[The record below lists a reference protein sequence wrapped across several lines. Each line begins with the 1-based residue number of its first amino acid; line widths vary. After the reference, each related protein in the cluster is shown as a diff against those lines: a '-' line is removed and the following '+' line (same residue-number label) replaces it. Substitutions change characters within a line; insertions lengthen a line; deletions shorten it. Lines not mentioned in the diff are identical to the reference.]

1 MHMIML
7 LRVGMKV
14 LMENFAVTVHVPV
27 DKVGRHQQVLV
38 AHDASAVR
46 IHFYRM
52 VFPDH
57 NGTGA
62 DLFDN
67 VEVMRG
73 RNNGLTTPGEILDKL
88 NQPDLASW
96 VETTCGFV
104 KKQDIGIR
112 RKYRCNTD
120 LLFFAAAQ
128 HVGRP
133 GHGGFRSPASR

>member
-1 MHMIML
+1 ML

-14 LMENFAVTVHVPV
+14 LMEKFAVTVHVPV

-38 AHDASAVR
+38 AHDACAVR

-57 NGTGA
+57 NGTGT

-73 RNNGLTTPGEILDKL
+73 RNNGLTMPREILDESQSARSGCGVK
-88 NQPDLASW
+88 
-96 VETTCGFV
+96 TTCGFV
-104 KKQDIGIR
+104 KEQDIGIR
-112 RKYRCNTD
+112 RKYRCDTD
-120 LLFFAAAQ
+120 LLFFAAA
-128 HVGRP
+128 
-133 GHGGFRSPASR
+133 

>member
-7 LRVGMKV
+7 LRMGMKV

-27 DKVGRHQQVLV
+27 DEVGRHQQVLV
-38 AHDASAVR
+38 AHDAGAVR

-52 VFPDH
+52 IFPDH

-67 VEVMRG
+67 VEVVRG
-73 RNNGLTTPGEILDKL
+73 RNNGLTTPGEVLDKL

-96 VETTCGFV
+96 VETSRGFV
-104 KKQDIGIR
+104 
-112 RKYRCNTD
+112 
-120 LLFFAAAQ
+120 
-128 HVGRP
+128 
-133 GHGGFRSPASR
+133 